1 MKQLY
6 FLIPLLFALSNKLG
20 AQEIPFINGEQ
31 INRWKNTT
39 SDTVLVVNFW
49 ATWCDPCVDELPVF
63 EKLTRDYAGQKVQVI
78 LVSNDFKMNIE
89 TKLKPFLRK
98 KKLKSRVVF
107 MDEPDANLWI
117 GLVSPDWT
125 GGIPSTMIVS
135 KKKNKV
141 LVFEEQLTYAELESA
156 LLSVL

>member
-1 MKQLY
+1 MKHCY
-6 FLIPLLFALSNKLG
+6 IFITLLSMFVGRLA

-31 INRWKNTT
+31 IKRWKNTN

-49 ATWCDPCVDELPVF
+49 ATWCDPCVEELPAF
-63 EKLTRDYAGQKVQVI
+63 EKLNRKYSGEKVQVI
-78 LVSNDFKMNIE
+78 LVSNDFKMYIE
-89 TKLKPFLRK
+89 SKLKPFVRK

-117 GLVSPDWT
+117 SLVSPDWT

-141 LVFEEQLTYAELESA
+141 LVFEEQLSYAQLESA

>member
-6 FLIPLLFALSNKLG
+6 FLIPLLLALSSRLC
-20 AQEIPFINGEQ
+20 AQEISFIDGEQ
-31 INRWKNTT
+31 INRWKNTS

-49 ATWCDPCVDELPVF
+49 ATWCDPCVEELPVF
-63 EKLTRDYAGQKVQVI
+63 EKLTRDYAGKKVQVI

-89 TKLKPFLRK
+89 TKLKPFVRK
-98 KKLKSRVVF
+98 KNLKSRVVF

-141 LVFEEQLTYAELESA
+141 LVFEEPLTYAELESA

>member
-6 FLIPLLFALSNKLG
+6 FLIPLLWVWSAKLC
-20 AQEIPFINGEQ
+20 AQDIPHINAEQ
-31 INRWKNTT
+31 ITRWKNTP

-49 ATWCDPCVDELPVF
+49 ATWCDPCVEELPVF
-63 EKLTRDYAGQKVQVI
+63 EKLTHDYAGKKVQVI
-78 LVSNDFKMNIE
+78 LVSNDFKMHIE
-89 TKLKPFLRK
+89 SKLKPFVRR

-107 MDEPDANLWI
+107 MDEPDANEWI
-117 GLVSPDWT
+117 GLVSPDWS